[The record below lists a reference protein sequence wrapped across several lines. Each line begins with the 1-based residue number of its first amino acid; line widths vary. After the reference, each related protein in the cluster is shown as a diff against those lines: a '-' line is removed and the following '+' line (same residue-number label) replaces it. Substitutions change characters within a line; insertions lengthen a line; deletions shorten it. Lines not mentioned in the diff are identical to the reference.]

1 MRFCGV
7 KFCFNKTDQVFVLLN
22 SSFQFLRIQV
32 CVLWNSSLGFVE
44 FKFASKESSLPFKRI
59 KLHRMNQVF
68 VTSCE
73 LRPSHV
79 FQASFRFSRC
89 FLPALKLKRL

>member
-1 MRFCGV
+1 MEFKFGFCG
-7 KFCFNKTDQVFVLLN
+7 
-22 SSFQFLRIQV
+22 IQV
-32 CVLWNSSLGFVE
+32 CME
-44 FKFASKESSLPFKRI
+44 RIKFAFQKNQFTPKESSLPFKSI

-79 FQASFRFSRC
+79 FQASFWFSRC
-89 FLPALKLKRL
+89 FLPALKLKGL